1 MLFGLPA
8 TELVEDDLEPFKFTH
23 VVYQKGDLLG
33 KLMALLSL
41 APIFIMVSY
50 ATLVASRRDLRTISL
65 VVGQLLNELLNTA
78 LKHWIK
84 QPRPVALVRFHLG
97 SYGMPSDHAQFMFF
111 AAAYVLLFASLRWG
125 QPLYARAGWC
135 LAAVCFAA
143 AVALSRVYLM
153 YHTPEQI
160 LVGALVGSV
169 AGVAWFAVTEAL
181 LQPSFRAPV
190 ARMRVPIHE
199 AIARV
204 GGPTAGTPVCVECG
218 SPVQALYLRFSQGNI
233 RLTRCPTCGE
243 TADPYLEMDAV
254 LVLVD
259 LILLRR
265 PVYRHLLVNLLP
277 RRPDSFA
284 LLSRILLA
292 VIASLALAKLYLVAT
307 TSSALPLESTAGL
320 IPFRARRLLLSAVRG
335 QRSPLEDAVTFAL
348 TATLEN
354 TVFAVGTAVTLLL
367 LGAAAAPAQGTAA
380 VAVGSCAIPPVW
392 IAVSMAEAA
401 DPAAGADG
409 AGGSGA
415 AGTRPARGEAPLVAR
430 GGWTQ
435 PRPSEVAYGA
445 FKALTWFCVS
455 AAACLWG
462 ADGSLCPGDPEEDG
476 GDDLLVTLP
485 ERPAAGPGAGAKL
498 LEAQPMAWLMLGLA
512 VAVALTASSWPR
524 LYSVAGLVWDITA
537 LELAVVTAFTR
548 ASNAAAIG
556 ALTNRSWIEA
566 SLAVGGGFA
575 CEALTSTILTMT
587 LRKMPLKPLR
597 MPLRRQS
604 RD

>member
-1 MLFGLPA
+1 MPLCFFDFPA
-8 TELVEDDLEPFKFTH
+8 H
-23 VVYQKGDLLG
+23 
-33 KLMALLSL
+33 A
-41 APIFIMVSY
+41 
-50 ATLVASRRDLRTISL
+50 
-65 VVGQLLNELLNTA
+65 
-78 LKHWIK
+78 
-84 QPRPVALVRFHLG
+84 RPPPPARGRHLG
-97 SYGMPSDHAQFMFF
+97 A
-111 AAAYVLLFASLRWG
+111 
-125 QPLYARAGWC
+125 
-135 LAAVCFAA
+135 
-143 AVALSRVYLM
+143 
-153 YHTPEQI
+153 T
-160 LVGALVGSV
+160 
-169 AGVAWFAVTEAL
+169 
-181 LQPSFRAPV
+181 
-190 ARMRVPIHE
+190 
-199 AIARV
+199 
-204 GGPTAGTPVCVECG
+204 
-218 SPVQALYLRFSQGNI
+218 SQ
-233 RLTRCPTCGE
+233 
-243 TADPYLEMDAV
+243 
-254 LVLVD
+254 
-259 LILLRR
+259 
-265 PVYRHLLVNLLP
+265 
-277 RRPDSFA
+277 

-430 GGWTQ
+430 GGWTR

-485 ERPAAGPGAGAKL
+485 ERPGRAPRRPGAAGGGSAARPAAREARPSAGGGHHGGAASSERSVAVSWTLVRQVRARRAWQQWGVLACCWRWVPDLASSRPSGADEALFAEVRSIVARSAGAAASLVPADVAAGWSGASPVCGVAKSPAAADAAAPALSPPRQSTQARDSGLPSARASGPDASGRSSAMQGHAAGPARSRIDGAHVAQHHGCAAASAAAVGPGAGAKL

-575 CEALTSTILTMT
+575 CEALTSTILWAVGLSDAITH
-587 LRKMPLKPLR
+587 L
-597 MPLRRQS
+597 
-604 RD
+604 

>member
-181 LQPSFRAPV
+181 LQPSFRAV
-190 ARMRVPIHE
+190 AETPL
-199 AIARV
+199 ARW
-204 GGPTAGTPVCVECG
+204 
-218 SPVQALYLRFSQGNI
+218 LL
-233 RLTRCPTCGE
+233 PTCGE

-485 ERPAAGPGAGAKL
+485 ERPAVGPGAGAKL

-575 CEALTSTILTMT
+575 CEALTSTILWAVGLSDAITH
-587 LRKMPLKPLR
+587 L
-597 MPLRRQS
+597 
-604 RD
+604 

>member
-354 TVFAVGTAVTLLL
+354 TVFA
-367 LGAAAAPAQGTAA
+367 
-380 VAVGSCAIPPVW
+380 
-392 IAVSMAEAA
+392 
-401 DPAAGADG
+401 
-409 AGGSGA
+409 
-415 AGTRPARGEAPLVAR
+415 
-430 GGWTQ
+430 

-485 ERPAAGPGAGAKL
+485 ERP
-498 LEAQPMAWLMLGLA
+498 
-512 VAVALTASSWPR
+512 ASSWPR

-575 CEALTSTILTMT
+575 CEALTSTILWAVGLSDAITH
-587 LRKMPLKPLR
+587 L
-597 MPLRRQS
+597 
-604 RD
+604 